1 MSRNLKDKRPLL
13 DTNVFIERDIPHSTF
28 RRMIL
33 STVVLYELI
42 AANID
47 DANLE
52 LYLSWRRS
60 FAKSK
65 ALVSPTEIDWIECS
79 KLIRNLIRGSKSQ
92 TQGYVKKITSAQQQ
106 QNDALIARTAWM
118 HDCFVVTNNERDF
131 NKFKPYMNGLVVVP
145 ADDFFDE

>member
-13 DTNVFIERDIPHSTF
+13 DTSVFIERDIPVATF

-47 DANLE
+47 DGNLE

-65 ALVSPTEIDWIECS
+65 SLLSPTETDWIECS
-79 KLIRNLIRGSKSQ
+79 KLVRNLLRGAKSKTKGTVQ
-92 TQGYVKKITSAQQQ
+92 KVTSAQQQ
-106 QNDALIARTAWM
+106 QNDALIARTAAM
-118 HDCFVVTNNERDF
+118 HDCFVVTGNVRDF
-131 NKFKPYMNGLVVVP
+131 EKFQPYMTGLVVVS
-145 ADDFFDE
+145 ADYFFES